1 MEAGYIDKF
10 DIKRITSAVEEEF
23 IVEQIEKGEYTVKS
37 ADEPDSDP
45 HIVNLHNLF
54 CSCND
59 YGYNCT
65 SKEQELDDTKVC
77 KHILHCIFKV
87 HSLV

>member
-10 DIKRITSAVEEEF
+10 DIKRITSAFEEEF
-23 IVEQIEKGEYTVKS
+23 TVKQIEKGQYTVEKS
-37 ADEPDSDP
+37 DGSGSGP
-45 HIVNLHNLF
+45 HAVDLKILF

-59 YGYNCT
+59 YEYNCT
-65 SKEQELDDTKVC
+65 SKEEELGDTKVC